1 MLQLDLRTNAWPVFC
16 LAVTSY
22 LLLAIVVP
30 RTDWT
35 ASGETARIA
44 ASVASGRGFSSPFR
58 EPTGPSAFI
67 PPAYPYLLA
76 GIFRIFGIFTVASY
90 WVVVG
95 FNIIVHA
102 CACVVLYQVAGEAF
116 GRRTGWYAAMA
127 LASFPLL
134 FQPLVL
140 LHVLGGYQG
149 EGLFVPPNAIW
160 NTHLSE
166 LAIVLLIWFTLRNA
180 HWAIYGTAWAVA
192 ALINPSILAMVPAF
206 AAWRLWH
213 GERWRDLG
221 LAAATASLCI
231 APWLI
236 RNYLVF
242 HRPVFIRDGFGI
254 ELRVGNQP
262 GNRGLWSANLHP
274 DRSVYELSRVTEMG
288 EAEYARVAGQEAMEA
303 IRSQPTEF
311 ARNTILRVGYFW
323 IGTPLSSR
331 RLHLFW
337 PLKYLPQLT
346 FSLFAFYG
354 AGRAL
359 KRANRKAQLFVV
371 VLLFYPLVYY
381 ITHTF
386 YGFTYQYPIQPEMLA
401 LGASVVIRSRI
412 GKPFEGSEGALNTCF
427 QPTSR

>member
-1 MLQLDLRTNAWPVFC
+1 MLPLKPRLNAWPLFC
-16 LAVTSY
+16 LAVISY
-22 LLLAIVVP
+22 LVLAIGVP
-30 RTDWT
+30 AIDWT

-58 EPTGPSAFI
+58 EPTGPSAWV

-76 GIFRIFGIFTVASY
+76 GLFRIFGIFTVASY

-102 CACVVLYQVAGEAF
+102 CTCIVLYQVAGDAF

-134 FQPLVL
+134 FQPLVV

-149 EGLFVPPNAIW
+149 EGLFIPPNSIW

-166 LAIVLLIWFTLRNA
+166 LAIVFLIWFTLRKT
-180 HWAIYGTAWAVA
+180 HWAIYGSVWAVA
-192 ALINPSILAMVPAF
+192 ALINPSILALSPAF
-206 AAWRLWH
+206 AGWRLWH

-242 HRPVFIRDGFGI
+242 HRPVFIRDGFGV
-254 ELRVGNQP
+254 ELRVGNEP

-274 DRSVYELSRVTEMG
+274 DRSAYELSRVTEMG
-288 EAEYARVAGQEAMEA
+288 EVEYARVAGQEAMEA
-303 IRSQPTEF
+303 IRSQPGEF

-346 FSLFAFYG
+346 FSLLAFYG

-359 KRANRKAQLFVV
+359 KRANRKAQLFVA

-412 GKPFEGSEGALNTCF
+412 CKPFEGSEAALNMCF
-427 QPTSR
+427 QPNSR